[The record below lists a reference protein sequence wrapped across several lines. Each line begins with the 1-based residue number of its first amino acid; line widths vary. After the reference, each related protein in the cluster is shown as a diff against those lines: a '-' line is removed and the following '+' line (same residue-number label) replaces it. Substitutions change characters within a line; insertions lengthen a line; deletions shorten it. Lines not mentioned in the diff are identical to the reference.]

1 MYDDSIPVCRKK
13 TDGLT
18 IYKMKEGESNMGAI
32 EIIGGI
38 LLIIT
43 CVLIIVLVF
52 MQESKSDGLS
62 AMTGATDSY
71 LGKNGGRTF
80 DAMLKRF
87 TKYAAVVFFILTVI
101 VNAIAVFF

>member
-1 MYDDSIPVCRKK
+1 
-13 TDGLT
+13 
-18 IYKMKEGESNMGAI
+18 MGAV

-43 CVLIIVLVF
+43 CILIVVLVS

-62 AMTGATDSY
+62 AVSGASDSY

-87 TKYAAVVFFILTVI
+87 TKYAAIAFFVLTVI